1 MSFMDVRVNG
11 MFEMTL
17 KLKFQILLSQD
28 SGKLQTLDILLK
40 RLRAKNHRVLLFA
53 QMTKMLNIIE
63 VPSLSLSGVL
73 SVEGKSLWPKLDFI
87 SIIIFGICSLI
98 HKRVRLLVY
107 CFPFIFLICL
117 VKMDLIDFHWR
128 NMEFKLQK
136 SFTSFISQ
144 CRIRQL

>member
-1 MSFMDVRVNG
+1 MDVWVNG

-40 RLRAKNHRVLLFA
+40 RLRAENHRVLLFA

-73 SVEGKSLWPKLDFI
+73 SVEGKKVPLAKIGLHFNYYLWHL
-87 SIIIFGICSLI
+87 
-98 HKRVRLLVY
+98 
-107 CFPFIFLICL
+107 
-117 VKMDLIDFHWR
+117 
-128 NMEFKLQK
+128 
-136 SFTSFISQ
+136 
-144 CRIRQL
+144 